1 MIFKPKTIQIE
12 FDVSNLT
19 LIEAEQAYRG
29 LIKGPWNINTHP
41 ESGGVNNLDGTGTTI
56 RFSVISRFMITMAI
70 FLFLSLFLSRIL
82 SILAEAI

>member
-56 RFSVISRFMITMAI
+56 RFSVWALNDF
-70 FLFLSLFLSRIL
+70 
-82 SILAEAI
+82 